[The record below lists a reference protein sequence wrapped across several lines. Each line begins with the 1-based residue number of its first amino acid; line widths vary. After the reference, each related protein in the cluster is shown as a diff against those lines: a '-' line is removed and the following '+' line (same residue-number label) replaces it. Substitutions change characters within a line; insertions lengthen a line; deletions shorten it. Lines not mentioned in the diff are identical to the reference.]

1 MEHKNDMDEHLD
13 SFLTYLTVN
22 KGLSRNT
29 LESYSRDVSTFINF
43 LDSNEVLKP
52 QDVVENHVADFLT
65 FLQKRKLSIKTIN
78 RHIVSTR
85 QFFKY
90 LVSNEIITNDPFAN
104 VSTPK
109 LNKSIPD
116 VLSIEQVEKL
126 LSMPEIKN
134 TDNSLR
140 DSAMLEVLYSTGV
153 RVSEL
158 IAIEL
163 NRLNMDHG
171 YVIVLGKGN
180 KERIIPLGK
189 VSLEKL
195 RNYLMESRSKLLGNK
210 ISKYLFITRRGTRM
224 TRQGFWKIIKSYSA
238 MAGINKKI
246 TPHMLR
252 HSFATH
258 LLERGADLR
267 VIQVMLGHSDIST
280 TQIYTHVQ
288 KEKLKQIHKKF
299 HPRS

>member
-1 MEHKNDMDEHLD
+1 MDEYID

-29 LESYSRDVSTFINF
+29 LESYSRDVSAFSSYLKSKNISNPKKVSEREIVNF
-43 LDSNEVLKP
+43 LSYLKGK
-52 QDVVENHVADFLT
+52 N
-65 FLQKRKLSIKTIN
+65 LSIKTLN
-78 RHIVSTR
+78 RHIVSIK
-85 QFFKY
+85 QLFLY
-90 LVSNEIITNDPFAN
+90 LILEEIISDDPTRN
-104 VSTPK
+104 IKTPR

-116 VLSIEQVEKL
+116 VMSIEQVDKL
-126 LSMPEIKN
+126 LSMPEN
-134 TDNSLR
+134 DNSYESIR
-140 DSAMLEVLYSTGV
+140 NSAMLEVLYSTGV

-158 IAIEL
+158 IQLEI
-163 NRLNMDHG
+163 NRLNFDHG
-171 YVIVLGKGN
+171 YIIVFGKGN

-189 VSLEKL
+189 VSIEKI
-195 RNYLMESRSKLLGNK
+195 K
-210 ISKYLFITRRGTRM
+210 KYLSDSRTYLLKERLSEFLFVTKRGTKM
-224 TRQGFWKIIKSYSA
+224 TRQAFWKIIKKYA
-238 MAGINKKI
+238 FDAGIHSKI
-246 TPHMLR
+246 SPHTLR

-280 TQIYTHVQ
+280 TQIYTHLQ